1 MIGAYIDRYQAAA
14 EHDIALAGQFFKVA
28 GLLEPPARLLR
39 PSTVLR
45 VLAGNL
51 RHRPAPA
58 AGTTPAAAHTTA
70 RAARSPRPA
79 ATHRRED
86 AARR

>member
-1 MIGAYIDRYQAAA
+1 MINAYIDRYQAAA
-14 EHDIALAGQFFKVA
+14 EHDIVLTERFFRAA
-28 GLLEPPARLLR
+28 GLLDPPTLLLR

-51 RHRPAPA
+51 RHRPAPT

-70 RAARSPRPA
+70 HAARSPATRSNPPA
-79 ATHRRED
+79 
-86 AARR
+86 